1 MSRQAIITQLV
12 TGSKLY
18 LHKSLNFESLGIP
31 QDETARTLYISSEV
45 SAAISFPF
53 PDTPEGGAL
62 ANSERGSIILSRVRS
77 SLLLRTPIENRP
89 TRCLRGFIPVK
100 NEFWSIRVT
109 LPETTP
115 GIRSLGAFSDTDE
128 FVALTWEKR
137 ETINNQFDQEVERV
151 TQVWKDFF
159 GIVPPHQGNNIN
171 DYLTIC
177 DSV

>member
-1 MSRQAIITQLV
+1 ML
-12 TGSKLY
+12 
-18 LHKSLNFESLGIP
+18 
-31 QDETARTLYISSEV
+31 ARV
-45 SAAISFPF
+45 H
-53 PDTPEGGAL
+53 
-62 ANSERGSIILSRVRS
+62 
-77 SLLLRTPIENRP
+77 
-89 TRCLRGFIPVK
+89 PVK

-115 GIRSLGAFSDTDE
+115 GIRLLGAFSDTDE